1 MGFCTCNLKVT
12 KAVGSSHSGG
22 IFFPFYFSSC
32 VLPFSVFFFLRLSF
46 AIYMNWIYGMIYV
59 KTDFIFKSFYD
70 TYGKHRKEITWSL
83 LRFWTFFIG
92 GWIRFG
98 VTVRVCHNKMALWA
112 KQPRGGD
119 SAARILRMLIRPP
132 ANFRQSFA
140 YFWAILYEPFL
151 KNRDFFWY
159 SEIFL
164 SIRGDFWGASSGFG
178 RLGQNPA
185 GAIII
190 IISLVQENFYF
201 RHYL

>member
-1 MGFCTCNLKVT
+1 
-12 KAVGSSHSGG
+12 
-22 IFFPFYFSSC
+22 
-32 VLPFSVFFFLRLSF
+32 
-46 AIYMNWIYGMIYV
+46 MNWIYGIIYV

-98 VTVRVCHNKMALWA
+98 VTVRVCHNKMAVWA

-119 SAARILRMLIRPP
+119 SAARILRMVIRPP

-140 YFWAILYEPFL
+140 WAILYEPFL
-151 KNRDFFWY
+151 KNRDFCWY

-178 RLGQNPA
+178 RRAKTLRGQLLLLFPLSRKIFILG
-185 GAIII
+185 IIYSFPQQVTFKKI
-190 IISLVQENFYF
+190 
-201 RHYL
+201 

>member
-1 MGFCTCNLKVT
+1 MYVNRILF
-12 KAVGSSHSGG
+12 
-22 IFFPFYFSSC
+22 IFLPASFPFLFF
-32 VLPFSVFFFLRLSF
+32 VLGLSF
-46 AIYMNWIYGMIYV
+46 AIYMNWIYGIKQNIPIPRSSFTRKIYV
-59 KTDFIFKSFYD
+59 RTDFIFKSFND
-70 TYGKHRKEITWSL
+70 TYAKHRKEITWSL

-98 VTVRVCHNKMALWA
+98 VTVRVCHNKMAIWV

-140 YFWAILYEPFL
+140 YFWAILCEPFL